1 MSPSN
6 NPATPVASRIS
17 ISIPNVTD
25 ATKVSDLTVGQLV
38 ELLVQVNP
46 QLPLDKRMP
55 APEALQ
61 AAFTQVRDLITGQS
75 ADTGLQQLVRQ
86 MQQGILEKMPDLIK
100 QTAHAPLD
108 GGPGL
113 HATRPGT

>member
-1 MSPSN
+1 MAESKEGFTGPER
-6 NPATPVASRIS
+6 RIC
-17 ISIPNVTD
+17 IDIPNVTD

>member
-1 MSPSN
+1 MSQSN
-6 NPATPVASRIS
+6 NPAPAVASRVS
-17 ISIPNVTD
+17 ISIPSVTD

-38 ELLVQVNP
+38 ELLVQINP

-75 ADTGLQQLVRQ
+75 ADTGIQQFVRQ
-86 MQQGILEKMPDLIK
+86 MQQGIAEKLPDLIK

-108 GGPGL
+108 GGPSP
-113 HATRPGT
+113 HAKQPRK

>member
-1 MSPSN
+1 MSQSKKTAP
-6 NPATPVASRIS
+6 PVASRIN
-17 ISIPNVTD
+17 ISIPNVTN

-75 ADTGLQQLVRQ
+75 ADTGIQQFVRQ
-86 MQQGILEKMPDLIK
+86 MQQAILEKMPDLIK
-100 QTAHAPLD
+100 QTTHAPLD
-108 GGPGL
+108 GGPSP
-113 HATRPGT
+113 HAKRPAK